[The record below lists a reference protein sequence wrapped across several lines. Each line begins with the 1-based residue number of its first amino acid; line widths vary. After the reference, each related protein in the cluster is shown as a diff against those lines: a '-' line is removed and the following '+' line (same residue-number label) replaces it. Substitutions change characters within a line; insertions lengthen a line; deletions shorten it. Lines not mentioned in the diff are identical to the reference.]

1 MAVTTNLVQGI
12 HVESR
17 LQEKVSKYV
26 GSIFHIFADV
36 TKALKGP
43 GVWRSFSTLC
53 AETNGQRQPV
63 INHRIPGSAFFQL
76 LLLFPLM

>member
-1 MAVTTNLVQGI
+1 MTTNLVEGI

-17 LQEKVSKYV
+17 LQEKVSKYL
-26 GSIFHIFADV
+26 GSIFYIFADI

-43 GVWRSFSTLC
+43 EVGRCFSTLR

-63 INHRIPGSAFFQL
+63 INHRIPGSAFFQF
-76 LLLFPLM
+76 LLLFPSM